1 VNLVIVVSDASIKN
15 NIATSIAY
23 IHSYFNPV
31 KKTLHQA
38 INITTTE
45 VELSVIRCEISQ
57 AIQIS
62 DISYIIIITDSIH
75 TAQRIFDSNIHLYQ
89 LQSITISKDLRSYFN
104 KHSNNSIKFWD
115 CPSNEKW
122 PLHTLVDK
130 DTKEF
135 NITPYILAKSHRISA
150 RKKNATTL

>member
-1 VNLVIVVSDASIKN
+1 MNSVIVISNASIKN

-31 KKTLHQA
+31 RKTLYQA
-38 INITTTE
+38 INIITTE
-45 VELSVIRCEISQ
+45 AELSVIRCEISQ
-57 AIQIS
+57 AVQIP

-89 LQSITISKDLRSYFN
+89 LQLITIFKDLKSYFN

-115 CPSNEKW
+115 CPSNKKW
-122 PLHTLVDK
+122 PLHILVDK

-135 NITPYILAKSHRISA
+135 NITPLYSCKKS
-150 RKKNATTL
+150 